1 MSDALP
7 YDHHLLCEIAGEII
21 VNVRD
26 LSARGWTPA
35 TSSNFSRRLD
45 DRHAAI
51 TVSGRDKGKLTEAD
65 IMVVDFDGKAIGSEH
80 RPSAET
86 LLHTQLYRRFADIGC
101 ILHTHSQNQTVAS
114 RLFAADGHVR
124 LADYEL
130 LKAFRGNET
139 HETTLD
145 LPVLP
150 NSQHMPTLAAQVETL
165 IGQST
170 TLKGSLSSNGALRI
184 DGKFDGD
191 IATTADIIVGE
202 SAVITATVAA
212 KNAVVAGSITGNM
225 DIGDKLELLPTA
237 KVVGDLRVGSLIIG
251 EGAIFKGNC
260 EMRQAAE

>member
-1 MSDALP
+1 MFGSKKNM
-7 YDHHLLCEIAGEII
+7 EI
-21 VNVRD
+21 
-26 LSARGWTPA
+26 
-35 TSSNFSRRLD
+35 
-45 DRHAAI
+45 
-51 TVSGRDKGKLTEAD
+51 
-65 IMVVDFDGKAIGSEH
+65 
-80 RPSAET
+80 
-86 LLHTQLYRRFADIGC
+86 
-101 ILHTHSQNQTVAS
+101 
-114 RLFAADGHVR
+114 
-124 LADYEL
+124 
-130 LKAFRGNET
+130 
-139 HETTLD
+139 
-145 LPVLP
+145 
-150 NSQHMPTLAAQVETL
+150 AAQVETL

-237 KVVGDLRVGSLIIG
+237 KVVGDLRVGSLIG